1 MSITFGHSTKF
12 LVNNIAVAQVVDV
25 TPPNVRVDDIDIS
38 NMDSPDQA
46 KEYVAGWLDGGEVE
60 ITLQMTTEANALY
73 AQIGLTQAFGIQ
85 FQDSTA
91 WTWNGYIKAFGHE
104 TEREGVVTNSVTVK
118 ISGKPVLA

>member
-12 LVNNIAVAQVVDV
+12 LVNNIIVAQVVDV

-73 AQIGLTQAFGIQ
+73 AQIGLTQDFGIQ
-85 FQDSTA
+85 FQDGTG
-91 WTWNGYIKAFGHE
+91 WTWSGYIKAFGHE
-104 TEREGVVTNSVTVK
+104 TEREGVVTNTVTVK
-118 ISGKPVLA
+118 VSGKPVLA